1 MPEEYKT
8 GTSLGQVQ
16 KESKIQRILSKF
28 NECNSMIEERIVMLD
43 NLLNELSPFEEP
55 KMDKSVE
62 VPRDDVPSVLGALD
76 AQVNRLHLL
85 DKKLGLTVQHLKQI
99 V

>member
-1 MPEEYKT
+1 MAEEYKT
-8 GTSLGQVQ
+8 GTSQVQ
-16 KESKIQRILSKF
+16 KESKVQRILTKF

-55 KMDKSVE
+55 KMDKLPAE
-62 VPRDDVPSVLGALD
+62 FPRDDVPSVLGALD